1 MEAMA
6 RFEQYEVWASTKGQW
21 GLVASFQDVDVAS
34 AVFKNRTY
42 RQRLVH
48 AVYEDGKLIHQ
59 DVIAEV
65 GGTREEP

>member
-1 MEAMA
+1 MA
-6 RFEQYEVWASTKGQW
+6 RLEQFEVWASTKGTW
-21 GLVASFQDVDVAS
+21 GLVAAFLDMDIAS

-48 AVYEDGKLIHQ
+48 AVYEDGKLVQQ
-59 DVIAEV
+59 DVLAEV